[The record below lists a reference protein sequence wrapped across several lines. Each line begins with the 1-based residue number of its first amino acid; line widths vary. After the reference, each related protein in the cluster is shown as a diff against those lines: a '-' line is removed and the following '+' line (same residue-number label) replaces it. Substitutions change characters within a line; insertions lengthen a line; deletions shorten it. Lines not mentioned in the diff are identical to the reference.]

1 MTLASM
7 QAEFAAALADPAP
20 DAAPS
25 GLSGPARRRFRVYRN
40 NVRVALIEAL
50 AAAYPALRRIVG
62 ERFFEEMALAYAT
75 GRPSAARTLNF
86 YGADFAGFV
95 AGFPPAREL
104 PYLAD
109 VARLERAVLE
119 SLHAADAPA
128 LDPAA
133 LAALGAGVATARLA
147 PHPATRLLR
156 SSWPIAR
163 IWQANTGDSPPADKL
178 VIAVEA
184 GAALVVRPALSV
196 RVEALG
202 PGECA
207 FARTLLAGGDPMAAE
222 AEAAAL
228 DGEFE
233 VVPAFRNLL
242 ASGAFAGL
250 AGETGEGAEA

>member
-7 QAEFAAALADPAP
+7 QAEFAAALGDPAP
-20 DAAPS
+20 DAAPP

-50 AAAYPALRRIVG
+50 AAAYPAVRRIVG
-62 ERFFEEMALAYAT
+62 ERFFEEMSLTYAT

-95 AGFPPAREL
+95 AGFPPARDL

-119 SLHAADAPA
+119 SRHAADAPA

-133 LAALGAGVATARLA
+133 LAALGTGVATARLA
-147 PHPATRLLR
+147 PHPATRLVR
-156 SSWPIAR
+156 SSWLIAR
-163 IWQANTGDSPPADKL
+163 IWQANTGDSPLGDGL
-178 VIAVEA
+178 VIAADDA
-184 GAALVVRPALSV
+184 GALVVRPALAV

-202 PGECA
+202 PAGCA
-207 FARTLLAGGDPMAAE
+207 FAETLLAGGDPMTAE

-228 DGEFE
+228 DGDFD

-250 AGETGEGAEA
+250 AGETGEGAQG

>member
-1 MTLASM
+1 MKLASI
-7 QAEFAAALADPAP
+7 QAEFAAALGDPAP
-20 DAAPS
+20 DAAPA

-50 AAAYPALRRIVG
+50 TAAYPALRRIVG
-62 ERFFEEMALAYAT
+62 ERFFEAMALTYAS
-75 GRPSAARTLNF
+75 GRPSAARTLNL
-86 YGADFAGFV
+86 YGAGFAGFV
-95 AGFPPAREL
+95 ANFPPARDL

-133 LAALGAGVATARLA
+133 LAALGAGVGTVRLA
-147 PHPATRLLR
+147 PHPATRLVR

-163 IWQANTGDSPPADKL
+163 IWQANAGDLPSGEEL
-178 VIAVEA
+178 VIAADA
-184 GAALVVRPALSV
+184 GGALVVRPALSV
-196 RVEALG
+196 RVEAFDPAG
-202 PGECA
+202 CA
-207 FARTLLAGGDPMAAE
+207 FAGTLLSGGDPMTAA
-222 AEAAAL
+222 ADAAAL
-228 DGEFE
+228 DGDFD

-250 AGETGEGAEA
+250 AGATGEGAEA

>member
-1 MTLASM
+1 MTLAAM
-7 QAEFAAALADPAP
+7 QAEFAAALKDPAP

-50 AAAYPALRRIVG
+50 TAAYPAVRRIVD
-62 ERFFEEMALAYAT
+62 ERFFEEMALAYVS

-95 AGFPPAREL
+95 AGFPPARDL
-104 PYLAD
+104 LYLAD

-119 SLHAADAPA
+119 SLHAADSPA

-133 LAALGAGVATARLA
+133 LAALGTGVATARLV
-147 PHPATRLLR
+147 PHPATRLVR

-163 IWQANTGDSPPADKL
+163 IWQANAGDFAPGGEL
-178 VIAVEA
+178 VIAADA
-184 GAALVVRPALSV
+184 GGALVVRPALSIG
-196 RVEALG
+196 VEALDPAG
-202 PGECA
+202 CA
-207 FARTLLAGGDPMAAE
+207 FAGTLLAGGDPMTAE
-222 AEAAAL
+222 AEAAEL
-228 DGEFE
+228 DGDFD
-233 VVPAFRNLL
+233 VVPAFRKLL
-242 ASGAFAGL
+242 AAGAFAGL